1 MFNEFRKE
9 HWILLRLEN
18 GRILARDGEKAKRIY
33 FIVSGKLTIVKR
45 FKLRD
50 GNLYNVMGYMGEGK
64 TTDVNNFLSDIK

>member
-1 MFNEFRKE
+1 
-9 HWILLRLEN
+9 
-18 GRILARDGEKAKRIY
+18 LARDGEKAKRIY